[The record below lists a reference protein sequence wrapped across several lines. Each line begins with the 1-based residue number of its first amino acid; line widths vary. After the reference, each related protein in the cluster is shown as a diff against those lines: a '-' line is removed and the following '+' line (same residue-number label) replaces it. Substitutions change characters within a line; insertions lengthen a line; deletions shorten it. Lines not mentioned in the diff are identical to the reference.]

1 MPKLRAIAA
10 FLGAG
15 LFAAGLSFG
24 AALAEGDPRAL
35 PQKGE
40 HYTPAGL
47 CVLVEPPAV
56 RN

>member
-1 MPKLRAIAA
+1 MPNLRAIAA

-24 AALAEGDPRAL
+24 AALAEGDPHVPAAK
-35 PQKGE
+35 QGK

-47 CVLVEPPAV
+47 CVLVQPPKD
-56 RN
+56 

>member
-24 AALAEGDPRAL
+24 AALAEGDSHVPAAE
-35 PQKGE
+35 QGK

-47 CVLVEPPAV
+47 CILASPPKD
-56 RN
+56 

>member
-10 FLGAG
+10 FVGAG

-24 AALAEGDPRAL
+24 AALAEGDSHRL
-35 PQKGE
+35 PQKGD

-47 CVLVEPPAV
+47 CVLVDPP
-56 RN
+56 RD